1 MTNAEKYK
9 DKIIAQICETGDW
22 AVNKNTGK
30 ISSCCGL
37 SCREC
42 LFDVGLCK
50 ETMIKWLHSEYGE
63 KKVFTD
69 DERKLIELLDKA
81 EWIARD
87 YDKTLWVY
95 LDKPYKKDG
104 RWWTPGERFCLICLS
119 TITSLPFSA
128 IKSTDTK
135 PTSRAEILGGK

>member
-9 DKIIAQICETGDW
+9 DEIFAQVCESGDW

-30 ISSCCGL
+30 ITGCGGL
-37 SCREC
+37 SCSEC

-50 ETMIKWLHSEYGE
+50 ETMIKWLHSTYRE

-69 DERKLIELLDKA
+69 DERKLIELLDEA
-81 EWIARD
+81 EWVARD
-87 YDKTLWVY
+87 YDDMLWAY
-95 LDKPYKKDG
+95 LDKPLKKYKD
-104 RWWTPGERFCLICLS
+104 RWISSGQLFCLS
-119 TITSLPFSA
+119 AITSLPFSA

-135 PTSRAEILGGK
+135 PTSRAEILGEK